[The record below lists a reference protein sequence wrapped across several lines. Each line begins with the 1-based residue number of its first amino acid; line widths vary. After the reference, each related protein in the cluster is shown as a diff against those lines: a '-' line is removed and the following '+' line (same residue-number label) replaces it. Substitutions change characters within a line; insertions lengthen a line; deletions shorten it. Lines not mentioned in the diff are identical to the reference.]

1 MDDLERAAFV
11 IAGRSDGIGCVRPIA
26 PACEIP
32 GPAWREEAAGGGF
45 RCAQPTLRQLRQP
58 RLLRRLWWWPLLVPG
73 LCTASRAPSSE
84 PLDLVRAEENRRT
97 EVFQRAA
104 RSVVCIFEDAQAT
117 AGGSGVLIDP
127 AGYGL
132 TNVHVVQSLLATR
145 RGVAGLSDGRLYPL
159 RVIGI
164 DPGGDIALFRL
175 EGRSGFDFAPLGD
188 SDQLYVGQPVAAMG
202 NPFMLAEDFTPTI
215 TLGVI
220 SGLHRY
226 QSGQGN
232 LLEYADCIQVSTS
245 INPGNSGGPLFDL
258 EGRVVGINGRA
269 SFAEERQ
276 RVNVGLGYAVT
287 INQIRRFLPGLRAGR
302 LVEHGTLGA
311 TVRAAGREL
320 IFDAIQ
326 DFSPAEKAGVQPG
339 DVLVS
344 LDGRPVYGPNDF
356 NNRIAIL
363 PADWPVHLR
372 LRREGREFESDVR
385 LERVP
390 LAVPIVYVPE
400 PQVQSDEMRRLL
412 ADHRRAMSADG
423 PIERLE
429 WSGNIGDGSS
439 GRTERLRVR
448 HEPLRRLTVAV
459 DGSGPVMTTD
469 YEPSG
474 PPEDRGD
481 GVTPTLS
488 GALWQEW
495 MHVLDPLLAPPQPAP
510 DWEALGGDLIDGRI
524 VCVLQRRYDSGR
536 RIRWLFDLES
546 GALRRVCLGD
556 ADSPCRTVWTPAG
569 VVPSGSLSLPQ
580 LWTRT
585 AEDGRELT
593 LRIEEVG
600 AEIAGTPVRPAAG
613 ESEP

>member
-1 MDDLERAAFV
+1 M
-11 IAGRSDGIGCVRPIA
+11 
-26 PACEIP
+26 
-32 GPAWREEAAGGGF
+32 
-45 RCAQPTLRQLRQP
+45 
-58 RLLRRLWWWPLLVPG
+58 
-73 LCTASRAPSSE
+73 SSE
-84 PLDLVRAEENRRT
+84 PLDLVRAEENRRI
-97 EVFQRAA
+97 EVLQRAA

-145 RGVAGLSDGRLYPL
+145 RGLAGLSDGRLYPL

-175 EGRSGFDFAPLGD
+175 EGKSGFDFAPLGD
-188 SDQLYVGQPVAAMG
+188 SDLLYVGQPVAAMG

-269 SFAEERQ
+269 SFTEERQ

-311 TVRAAGREL
+311 TVRAAGQEL

-326 DFSPAEKAGVQPG
+326 EFSPAEKAGVQPG

-372 LRREGREFESDVR
+372 LRREGRDFESVAR

-390 LAVPIVYVPE
+390 LAVPIVYVPD
-400 PQVQSDEMRRLL
+400 PQVQRDEMRRLL
-412 ADHRRAMSADG
+412 AHHRKAISADG

-429 WSGNIGDGSS
+429 WSGTIEDGSS
-439 GRTERLRVR
+439 GRTERLRVT
-448 HEPLRRLTVAV
+448 HEPLRRLAVAV
-459 DGSGPVMTTD
+459 DDRGPMMTTE

-481 GVTPTLS
+481 GVTPPLR

-495 MHVLDPLLAPPQPAP
+495 MHVLDPLLAPFKPTP
-510 DWEALGGDLIDGRI
+510 DWEALGGDQIDGRI
-524 VCVLQRRYDSGR
+524 VCVLQRRYDTGR
-536 RIRWLFDLES
+536 RIRWFFDLDS

-556 ADSPCRTVWTPAG
+556 ADSPCRTLWTPAG
-569 VVPSGSLSLPQ
+569 VVPSRSLSLPG
-580 LWTRT
+580 LWIRT
-585 AEDGRELT
+585 AEDGRELI

-600 AEIAGTPVRPAAG
+600 AETAGTPVRPAAG

>member
-1 MDDLERAAFV
+1 M
-11 IAGRSDGIGCVRPIA
+11 AGQR
-26 PACEIP
+26 
-32 GPAWREEAAGGGF
+32 GGF
-45 RCAQPTLRQLRQP
+45 RSAQPTSWQP
-58 RLLRRLWWWPLLVPG
+58 RLGLLRVGLPGLLVLSVPAG
-73 LCTASRAPSSE
+73 IAVPPSGA
-84 PLDLVRAEENRRT
+84 LDLVRLGENQRI
-97 EVFQRAA
+97 EVLLRAA
-104 RSVVCIFEDAQAT
+104 RSVVCIFEDAQAI
-117 AGGSGVLIDP
+117 AGGSGVIIDP

-132 TNVHVVQSLLATR
+132 TNVHVVQSLLPSR

-175 EGRSGFDFAPLGD
+175 EGRSEFDFAPLGD
-188 SDQLYVGQPVAAMG
+188 SDQLYVGQPVVAMG

-215 TLGVI
+215 TLGII

-226 QSGQGN
+226 QSGQEN

-258 EGRVVGINGRA
+258 GGRAVGINGRA
-269 SFAEERQ
+269 SFGQERQ

-302 LVEHGTLGA
+302 MVEHGTLGA
-311 TVRAAGREL
+311 TVRAAGQEL
-320 IFDAIQ
+320 IFDAVQ

-339 DVLVS
+339 DVLLS

-372 LRREGREFESDVR
+372 LRRESQEFETLAR

-390 LAVPIVYVPE
+390 LAVPILYLPE
-400 PQVQSDEMRRLL
+400 PEVHRDEVHRLL
-412 ADHRRAMSADG
+412 GAYRKAISAGRR
-423 PIERLE
+423 IERLR
-429 WSGNIGDGSS
+429 WSGTVTDESPE
-439 GRTERLRVR
+439 RTERLRLT
-448 HEPLRRLTVAV
+448 HEPLRRLTVARE
-459 DGSGPVMTTD
+459 DGAPETTID

-474 PPEDRGD
+474 PPEDGGHVVPLALR
-481 GVTPTLS
+481 

-495 MHVLDPLLAPPQPAP
+495 MHVLDPLLVPPEPTP
-510 DWEALGGDLIDGRI
+510 DWEALGGDLIEGRI

-536 RIRWLFDLES
+536 RIRWFFDLQG

-556 ADSPCRTVWTPAG
+556 ADSPCQTVWTPDG
-569 VVPSGSLSLPQ
+569 QVPCSPTTLPQ
-580 LWTRT
+580 LWAR
-585 AEDGRELT
+585 ASRDGRELS
-593 LRIEEVG
+593 LRIEECA
-600 AEIAGTPVRPAAG
+600 AEITERPARPPAEG
-613 ESEP
+613 ESGP